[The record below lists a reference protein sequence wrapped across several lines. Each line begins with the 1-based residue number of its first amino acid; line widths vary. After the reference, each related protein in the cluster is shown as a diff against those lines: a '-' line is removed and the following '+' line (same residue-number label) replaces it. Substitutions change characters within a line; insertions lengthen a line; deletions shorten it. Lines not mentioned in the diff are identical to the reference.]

1 MSKSWFVRA
10 DYTVYADTLDEAMSK
25 WMWSVNMATRE
36 GSEDVVFDGV
46 QEIYENEWENLQ

>member
-10 DYTVYADTLDEAMSK
+10 DYTVYADTMDEAIAK
-25 WMWSVNMATRE
+25 WMQSVELIAFQD
-36 GSEDVVFDGV
+36 DVICDGI